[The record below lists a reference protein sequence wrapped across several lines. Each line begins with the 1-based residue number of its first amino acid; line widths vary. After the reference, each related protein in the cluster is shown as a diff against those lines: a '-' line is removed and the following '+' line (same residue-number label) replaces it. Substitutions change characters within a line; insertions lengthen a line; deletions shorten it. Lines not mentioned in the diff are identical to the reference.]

1 MTITASI
8 QNASNSGSVSVRADN
23 KSEVVSILVPA
34 IPVTL
39 SLGDITDLDTS
50 ERKDGSLMSWD
61 EGSQRYKIRSDID
74 NPQLSIIGGIF

>member
-8 QNASNSGSVSVRADN
+8 RNASNSGSVSVRPDN
-23 KSEVVSILVPA
+23 KSEVISVMVPS
-34 IPVTL
+34 L
-39 SLGDITDLDTS
+39 SKKLNLNDLTDVDTS

-61 EGSQRYKIRSDID
+61 ESSQTYKIRSDID

>member
-8 QNASNSGSVSVRADN
+8 RNASNSGSVSVRPDN
-23 KSEVVSILVPA
+23 KSEVISVIVPS
-34 IPVTL
+34 L
-39 SLGDITDLDTS
+39 SKKLNLNDLTDVDTS

-61 EGSQRYKIRSDID
+61 ESSQTYKIRSDID

>member
-8 QNASNSGSVSVRADN
+8 RNASNSGSVSVRPDN
-23 KSEVVSILVPA
+23 KSEVISVMVPSLSKK
-34 IPVTL
+34 L
-39 SLGDITDLDTS
+39 SLNDLTDVDTS

-61 EGSQRYKIRSDID
+61 ESSQTYKIRSDID